1 VFVSRW
7 ANSKAAA
14 QFAAVYARGIQQRYE
29 NAAAPAGSELPSD
42 LKTLQSLSGSH
53 NWRTE
58 DGAIVLDV
66 KGNTVLV
73 TESIDQPITDAFRD
87 FVFSDAATPH

>member
-14 QFAAVYARGIQQRYE
+14 QFAAVYARGIQQRYKR
-29 NAAAPAGSELPSD
+29 ASTPAGSELPSD
-42 LKTLQSLSGSH
+42 FKTLLTLSGSH
-53 NWRTE
+53 SWRTE
-58 DGAIVLDV
+58 DGSIVLDV

-73 TESIDQPITDAFRD
+73 TESIDQSITDAFRS
-87 FVFSDAATPH
+87 FVFADAATPP